1 VQNRDAS
8 ALVIAEAGRLRDG
21 WRALLLAVP
30 GVGRVA
36 VADDAAAAM
45 ESVRLHDPDLV
56 FVDLEPQDVA
66 LLREL
71 KARKA
76 SGGRLRV
83 IVVAGQASTAR
94 LAGADAILMRGAPA
108 TELFRVVGNLLRGS
122 ASEAEPDP

>member
-1 VQNRDAS
+1 
-8 ALVIAEAGRLRDG
+8 
-21 WRALLLAVP
+21 
-30 GVGRVA
+30 
-36 VADDAAAAM
+36 
-45 ESVRLHDPDLV
+45 
-56 FVDLEPQDVA
+56 VA

-83 IVVAGQASTAR
+83 IVVAGQASAAR